1 MKCLMR
7 MHAKDNKG
15 VLFFETIISF
25 KQQRHTYIEAV
36 PLPFEQFQDAPAYFR
51 VSGVFAYAGLCWGTS
66 FRILPQSRRFT
77 FVSPRLV
84 SLHPPLTPHHWC

>member
-1 MKCLMR
+1 MEAESGVVRSQNFMKCLMR

-15 VLFFETIISF
+15 VLFFETIINF

-51 VSGVFAYAGLCWGTS
+51 VSGVRTCRATFPLDISGSAANSFA
-66 FRILPQSRRFT
+66 
-77 FVSPRLV
+77 
-84 SLHPPLTPHHWC
+84 